1 MQSDWLDILEK
12 LFEVA
17 LFPIIGAAAMYLVA
31 FIKVQKEELLAKA
44 KNETVKKYIEML
56 DKTIVEC
63 VMATNQTYVET
74 LKKQGS
80 FNAEAQKKAF
90 QLTFNSVMAVLTDDA
105 QEYLNEAVKDLTVYI
120 TNKIEAQVAI
130 EKQ

>member
-1 MQSDWLDILEK
+1 MQLDWLDILEK

-80 FNAEAQKKAF
+80 FDAEAQKKAF

>member
-1 MQSDWLDILEK
+1 MQLDWLNILEK

-17 LFPIIGAAAMYLVA
+17 LFPIIGAAAIYRVA
-31 FIKVQKEELLAKA
+31 FIKVKKEELLAKA

-80 FNAEAQKKAF
+80 FDAEAQKKAF

-120 TNKIEAQVAI
+120 TNKIE
-130 EKQ
+130 K